1 MNIVNEAINQSRST
15 GGMVNIQGW
24 VYDLVLER
32 LERMGFKMYESGHD
46 GQWEASFH
54 RHPQSQDGEF
64 KVATNRL
71 SGPFTVIQFIPSS
84 KESSN

>member
-1 MNIVNEAINQSRST
+1 MNIVNEAINQSRNT

-32 LERMGFKMYESGHD
+32 LERMGFKMYESEHD

-54 RHPQSQDGEF
+54 RHTQSQDGEF
-64 KVATNRL
+64 KVATNRF
-71 SGPFTVIQFIPSS
+71 SGPATVIQFIPSS